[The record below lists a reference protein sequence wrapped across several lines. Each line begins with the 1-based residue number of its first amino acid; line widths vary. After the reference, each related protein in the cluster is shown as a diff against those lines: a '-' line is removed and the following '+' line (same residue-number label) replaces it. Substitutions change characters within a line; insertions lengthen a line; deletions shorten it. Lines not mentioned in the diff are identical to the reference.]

1 VSPQLYPHRGE
12 VWWVNLDPVRGREL
26 AKRRPGLV
34 VSPDEMNRALG
45 TVIVA
50 PITTTIRPWATR
62 HTVRIGGKPRSVALD
77 QIRMVDTSRLT
88 RKLTALDPG
97 PALDILQ
104 RMFAR

>member
-1 VSPQLYPHRGE
+1 MNSHPYPHRGE
-12 VWWVNLDPVRGREL
+12 VWWVSLDPVRGREI
-26 AKRRPGLV
+26 AKRRPALV

-62 HTVRIGGKPRSVALD
+62 YTARIEGKLRSVALD
-77 QIRMVDTSRLT
+77 QIRMVDTARLT
-88 RKLTALDPG
+88 RKLTELDPG

-104 RMFAR
+104 RMFTR